1 MKLSKFFS
9 EIFKLNNSD
18 SYEFKIDTSSNSL
31 NDEKFEITNS
41 NVLPSLMYNLDFIK
55 TKYSTYI
62 NSDIVIRDFLLNIK
76 DKEYSAFLLYI
87 DGMVDSNSINDFVLK
102 PLLLKNSLPSSLS
115 SSQNKPKRF
124 VRQASKFNL
133 ENFIYHSL
141 IPQNSIK
148 KLEKY
153 DDIISCVNSGF
164 CALFVDTLTV
174 AFCIEAKGFKG
185 RSVSVPNNEVIVRG
199 PQEAFVENI
208 RVNTSILRKII
219 NNENLIIENVAVG
232 SISKTPVG
240 ICYMKE
246 IANESLISEVKY
258 RINNLG
264 IDYLISSGQLEQLIE
279 DNKGSIYPEL
289 IVTER
294 PDKTCTALLE
304 GRVVILVNGNP
315 YALIAPGVFI
325 DFLSSPED
333 YNINPFLANFLKL
346 LRFFASMFAV
356 FLPGLYV
363 AITNFHQEL
372 IPSNLLFAISS
383 TRENLAFPVIFELI
397 VMELSFELLRE
408 AGLRVPSPFG
418 STIGIIGALILGEAA
433 VSANIVSPILII
445 IVAFT
450 GICSF
455 VIPDFSFSFSVRIF
469 RFMYILLGYIAGF
482 LGISAGFFIHFLIL
496 SNSKS
501 FGVDYFSPYIPFSS
515 ISKNESYFLSPIWKR
530 EYRSLFLNTKRPKKE
545 EKISMDWR
553 NNG

>member
-1 MKLSKFFS
+1 MNLSNFFS
-9 EIFKLNNSD
+9 ELFKMNTFNTYD
-18 SYEFKIDTSSNSL
+18 FNIKPNTVSSESEAPNG
-31 NDEKFEITNS
+31 
-41 NVLPSLMYNLDFIK
+41 NVLPSILYNLDFVK
-55 TKYSTYI
+55 SKYSTFI
-62 NSDIVIRDFLLNIK
+62 NSDIIIRDFTLNIK
-76 DKEYSAFLLYI
+76 EKDYSAFLLYI
-87 DGMVDSNSINDFVLK
+87 DGMINSNSINDFVLK
-102 PLLLKNSLPSSLS
+102 PLLLKNSLPTSSFIK
-115 SSQNKPKRF
+115 NKK
-124 VRQASKFNL
+124 VLKQVTKFNL
-133 ENFIYHSL
+133 EDFIYSSL

-164 CALFVDTLTV
+164 CALFVDTLNV

-185 RSVSVPNNEVIVRG
+185 RSVSTPNNEVIVRG

-219 NNENLIIENVAVG
+219 NNENLIIENISVG
-232 SISKTPVG
+232 KLSKTPVG

-246 IANESLISEVKY
+246 IANESLVSEVKN
-258 RINNLG
+258 RISNLN

-279 DNKGSIYPEL
+279 DNKGGIYPEM

-294 PDKTCTALLE
+294 PDKTATAILE
-304 GRVVILVNGNP
+304 GRVALIVNGNP
-315 YALIAPGVFI
+315 YALIAPGIFI

-333 YNINPFLANFLKL
+333 YNINPYLANFLKL
-346 LRFFASMFAV
+346 LRIAASLFAV

-455 VIPDFSFSFSVRIF
+455 VIPDFSFSFSIRIF

-496 SNSKS
+496 SSSKS
-501 FGVDYFSPYIPFSS
+501 FGVDYFTPYIPFNSTQ
-515 ISKNESYFLSPIWKR
+515 KNESYFLSPIWKR
-530 EYRSLFLNTKRPKKE
+530 ETRSQFLKTKRPIKE